1 MNLIPSPRAFRN
13 RSVFYQ
19 KLQQLLAT
27 GVPPARSF
35 RTLGRSGARTFSSKS
50 MEAKAQA
57 IEQGF
62 PLADS
67 LFVGSFPSRESL
79 DSTLVDAGE
88 KSGRLVEVL
97 GFLSEYYRNIADVYK
112 KVISGSILPVILF
125 HVAVLV
131 VGVVHFFLNDFDL
144 PGAAKLVAGFF
155 MPAYV
160 VVFGIL
166 FISFNKKISILG
178 LVVEKIFSVIPIL
191 GKAVK
196 TLSLTRFTLTLYSML
211 NAGAGVMESLLV
223 SGKTSGS
230 LVLNSRMRTHASRL
244 EDGYSISRILA
255 FCRYFPEDYLV
266 SFEVAEES
274 GQVDQ
279 TLKSL
284 YLHYQEETQR
294 LIQAFGTLLV
304 RLVYLLISIFIIFQI
319 FKVLSAYLGMVNSII
334 SDV

>member
-1 MNLIPSPRAFRN
+1 MNLIPSPRSFKH
-13 RSVFYQ
+13 RSNFYE
-19 KLQQLLAT
+19 KLEQLLAS
-27 GVPPARSF
+27 GVPPARCF
-35 RTLGRSGARTFSSKS
+35 RTLGRSGSRAFSAKS

-67 LFVGSFPSRESL
+67 LFVGSFPSRETL
-79 DSTLVDAGE
+79 DITLVDAAE

-97 GFLSEYYRNIADVYK
+97 GFLSEYYLTIAQVYK
-112 KVISGSILPVILF
+112 KVINGTILPVILF
-125 HVAVLV
+125 HVAVMV

-144 PGAAKLVAGFF
+144 AGAARLVAAFF
-155 MPAYV
+155 IPAYV

-166 FISFNKKISILG
+166 FISFNKRISILG
-178 LVVEKIFSVIPIL
+178 LVVEKIFSVIPVL
-191 GKAVK
+191 GNALR

-230 LVLNSRMRTHASRL
+230 LVLNGRMRHHISRL
-244 EDGYSISRILA
+244 EDGYSTSQILS

-266 SFEVAEES
+266 SLEVAEEA
-274 GQVDQ
+274 GQVDE

-294 LIQAFGTLLV
+294 LIQTFGTLLV

-319 FKVLSAYLGMVNSII
+319 FKVLSVYLGMVNSVI
-334 SDV
+334 SDI